1 MKKFL
6 RYFILI
12 LSLLLTSCNK
22 YIVQNVYQATYT
34 EEDVAMVDVYTHLYF
49 YEMDSV
55 YMSLWIT
62 NNIYADTIKIAQ
74 RSVRKVINKKSE
86 YQFTFSRYIYPSN
99 LFYTFLIRFIGR
111 EKDMIKPPDIDE
123 IFE

>member
-1 MKKFL
+1 
-6 RYFILI
+6 
-12 LSLLLTSCNK
+12 
-22 YIVQNVYQATYT
+22 
-34 EEDVAMVDVYTHLYF
+34 MVDVYTHLY
-49 YEMDSV
+49 YYDMDSV

-62 NNIYADTIKIAQ
+62 NNVYTDTVKIAQ
-74 RSVRKVINKKSE
+74 RTIRKVLNKKSE

>member
-1 MKKFL
+1 MKKLFI
-6 RYFILI
+6 YFII
-12 LSLLLTSCNK
+12 SLFLLTSCSK
-22 YIVQNVYQATYT
+22 FIVENVYQATYT
-34 EEDVAMVDVYTHLYF
+34 QEDVAMVDVYTHLY
-49 YEMDSV
+49 YYDMDSV

-62 NNIYADTIKIAQ
+62 NNVYTDTVKIAQ
-74 RSVRKVINKKSE
+74 RTIRKVLNKKSE

>member
-1 MKKFL
+1 MF
-6 RYFILI
+6 
-12 LSLLLTSCNK
+12 LLTSCSK
-22 YIVQNVYQATYT
+22 FIVENIYQATYT
-34 EEDVAMVDVYTHLYF
+34 QEDVAMVDVYTHLY
-49 YEMDSV
+49 YYDMDSV

-62 NNIYADTIKIAQ
+62 NNVYTDTVKIAQ
-74 RSVRKVINKKSE
+74 RTIRKVLNKKSE

>member
-1 MKKFL
+1 MKKLFI
-6 RYFILI
+6 YFII
-12 LSLLLTSCNK
+12 SLFLLTSCSK
-22 YIVQNVYQATYT
+22 FIVENVYQATYT
-34 EEDVAMVDVYTHLYF
+34 QEDVAMVDVYTHLY
-49 YEMDSV
+49 YYDMDSV

-62 NNIYADTIKIAQ
+62 NNVYADTVKIAQ
-74 RSVRKVINKKSE
+74 RTIRKVLNKKSE